1 MSAPTFTPG
10 PWVIHEREH
19 PERDETGDNGFLTAA
34 YVGTVQE
41 SPGASYRFVCEI
53 SGWGA
58 DYSAD
63 KVQQANAR
71 LIAAAPALLANLEQ
85 MDRLI
90 RQFIAGDLLQFPA
103 SALFTSAEALK
114 EARGEDRS

>member
-1 MSAPTFTPG
+1 MGMKNHTAGRWALLIKPS
-10 PWVIHEREH
+10 REGR
-19 PERDETGDNGFLTAA
+19 PEDGFLTEAF
-34 YVGTVQE
+34 VGI
-41 SPGASYRFVCEI
+41 PASDANGHNEKHVAEI
-53 SGWGA
+53 FTWGA
-58 DYSAD
+58 DFSLDSEA
-63 KVQQANAR
+63 QANAR

-114 EARGEDRS
+114 EARGEG